1 MSESADLC
9 ITFIYFSLDLMP
21 SNYVHAVFQDYY
33 NDDTKLLHYLIHVL
47 LPVIKK
53 VNLDQIIE
61 LDIES
66 RIKGM
71 DNHQDFN

>member
-9 ITFIYFSLDLMP
+9 MTFYFSFNLMP
-21 SNYVHAVFQDYY
+21 SNYAHAVFQDYY
-33 NDDTKLLHYLIHVL
+33 NDDTKLLHYLIRVL

-66 RIKGM
+66 RIKGT
-71 DNHQDFN
+71 DNHPDFN